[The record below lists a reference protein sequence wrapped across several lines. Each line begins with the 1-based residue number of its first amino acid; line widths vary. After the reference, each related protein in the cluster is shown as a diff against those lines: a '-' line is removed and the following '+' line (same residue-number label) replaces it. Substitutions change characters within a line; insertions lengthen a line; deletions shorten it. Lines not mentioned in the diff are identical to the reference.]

1 MRDLVR
7 LLTDPSAAPG
17 TPVRLTYR
25 GFDLGATYYLDLGA
39 TYYLDMLVNDTV
51 IVAVECVSAVSV
63 APL

>member
-1 MRDLVR
+1 M
-7 LLTDPSAAPG
+7 LTDPSAAPG
-17 TPVRLTYR
+17 SPVRLTYR
-25 GFDLGATYYLDLGA
+25 GLDLGA

>member
-1 MRDLVR
+1 LRDLVR

-17 TPVRLTYR
+17 SPVRLTYR
-25 GFDLGATYYLDLGA
+25 GLDLGA

-51 IVAVECVSAVSV
+51 IVEVERVSAVSV